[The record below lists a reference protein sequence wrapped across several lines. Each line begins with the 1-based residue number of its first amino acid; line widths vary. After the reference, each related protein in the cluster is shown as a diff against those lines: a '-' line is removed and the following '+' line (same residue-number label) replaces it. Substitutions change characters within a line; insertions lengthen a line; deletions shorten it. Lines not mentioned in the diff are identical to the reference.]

1 MELLPVPPKLP
12 PRDTALS
19 DRQRHFCDHYLMQP
33 DEDKAKAAAGY
44 AANARPLQSAKVTNE
59 IRQRQAERSH
69 NTDID
74 SRYLLLRLVAEL
86 EADLADLYDPKS
98 GDILPIHQW
107 PLIWRQGL
115 VTSLDT
121 TESGNL
127 LTQTTKIKLSDRT
140 KRLELIG
147 KHVDVNAF
155 KEQISIEQT
164 INVNVTSVELLT
176 QYLERV
182 HVTIEQPDAE

>member
-12 PRDTALS
+12 PRDTSLS

-44 AANARPLQSAKVTNE
+44 SPQATPLASPKVTNE
-59 IRQRQAERSH
+59 IRQRQAERSRRV
-69 NTDID
+69 DID
-74 SRYLLLRLVAEL
+74 SAWMLRRLADEL
-86 EADLADLYDPKS
+86 EADLAALYDPAS

-115 VTSLDT
+115 VNDIHT
-121 TESGNL
+121 TANGH
-127 LTQTTKIKLSDRT
+127 TIVTKVKLSDRT

-155 KEQISIEQT
+155 RELHTVEAT
-164 INVNVTSVELLT
+164 INVNVNAVEHLT

-182 HVTIEQPDAE
+182 HVPQIEAPDAK